1 MVSDIVWRCYLLK
14 WRSCDSHPEA
24 KKGFWLDT
32 TFYAHIFPL
41 ILGLDLPKHWL
52 QTPSF
57 KASQDLS
64 SLVSVDALHKA
75 FSINQVHKEATWVT
89 NSPVLNKSR
98 HLRSTCLLFLSS
110 IWKTP
115 CLGNKF
121 VHSHKHFEKSFRCV
135 LTFAWYSMYEAVHY
149 SIHTW
154 MCALSC
160 LDGSPE

>member
-1 MVSDIVWRCYLLK
+1 MTLLFIK
-14 WRSCDSHPEA
+14 MEELWQPYWSQKRFLA
-24 KKGFWLDT
+24 G
-32 TFYAHIFPL
+32 YHILWPY
-41 ILGLDLPKHWL
+41 ISSNQQGLDLPKHWL

-135 LTFAWYSMYEAVHY
+135 LIFAWYSMYEAVHY